1 MLSFFVYH
9 FVWGHLSP
17 LKDVVPF
24 GLSCS
29 FTLEPTWYADSS
41 TTMWTSFWA
50 LAMVF
55 CAHWPQSRLQ
65 WTAVSTLTSTA
76 TLKDAACSDTS
87 SSESS
92 GVVTNSSCT
101 QSSFLVKVISLMIK
115 ILPVVVVGY
124 HTSTAQIRQKFG
136 VTLLRTGSSYMTW
149 PRLTALN

>member
-1 MLSFFVYH
+1 MVFLCVYH

-17 LKDVVPF
+17 WNYVVPF
-24 GLSCS
+24 GPSCS

-55 CAHWPQSRLQ
+55 CAHWPQCRLQ
-65 WTAVSTLTSTA
+65 WTAVSTHTSTA
-76 TLKDAACSDTS
+76 TLKVAACSDTS

-101 QSSFLVKVISLMIK
+101 QSNFFGESNRLDENIP
-115 ILPVVVVGY
+115 PVVVVGY
-124 HTSTAQIRQKFG
+124 HTFTAQIRQKFG
-136 VTLLRTGSSYMTW
+136 VTLLRTGLS
-149 PRLTALN
+149 